1 MRAFSHLVLYTN
13 CYIVIKC
20 SFVLFVF
27 FKFVLPRKKKQDE
40 EEAEQKRKAT
50 EMAYQGSL
58 GSLSLYEGWCMYFLG
73 KGEELVANLLLCGG
87 CCHCHCLYVMVRS
100 VRV

>member
-1 MRAFSHLVLYTN
+1 MLIF
-13 CYIVIKC
+13 
-20 SFVLFVF
+20 FVCF

-50 EMAYQGSL
+50 EIAYQGSL
-58 GSLSLYEGWCMYFLG
+58 GSLSLYEGLYFLG